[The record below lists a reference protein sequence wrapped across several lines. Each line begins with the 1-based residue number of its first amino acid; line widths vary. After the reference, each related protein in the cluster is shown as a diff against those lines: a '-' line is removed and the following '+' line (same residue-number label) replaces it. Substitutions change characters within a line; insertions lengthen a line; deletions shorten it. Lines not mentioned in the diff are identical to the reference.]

1 MDSRNAVNHVNVSN
15 LTFLSLIFVLL
26 FMIMKCI
33 ARGSSPAIPP
43 GPFPWPV
50 IGNFLQV
57 RENPHIKL
65 SRMARTYGPIM
76 SLRVGA
82 QLVVVGSSVKA
93 AMEIL
98 KTHDRVLSGRHLSY
112 TQPASCP
119 KLNQYWIGFARECND
134 QWKHLRSICRA
145 GLFSVK
151 AIESQVEIRE
161 RNVVNMVKFLH
172 EREGQLV
179 NMSEVIHNLVFN
191 TMYNILLSRDVVGFG
206 PDGGGAGPELKELT
220 GQFLNL
226 LAATNVA
233 DLFPIL
239 HGLDIQGIQK
249 KVRKITEKMFVMWQD
264 IVRERRDQRRKGFR
278 AQEDFLDSLLEIGL
292 SDNHINHLL
301 LELLLAGTDTTTL
314 TIIWAL
320 ADLIKN
326 NNARSKLRDELT
338 VRIGDKTIQESE
350 IMDLPYL
357 QACIRESIRL
367 HPPVPFLLPRR
378 ATQSSKVMD
387 CIIPKGS
394 RVIINTW
401 AMARDPSVWD
411 DPSSF
416 IPERFLDSS
425 MDFKGNDFEYVPFG
439 SGRRMCPGWPMAAR
453 VVPYVVASLI
463 HSFNWFLPG
472 YNDPSE
478 LNMDEIYLLALRKK
492 QPLQLIPIV
501 CKKMA

>member
-1 MDSRNAVNHVNVSN
+1 MDSRNAVNHEHVSIF
-15 LTFLSLIFVLL
+15 TFLALIFVLRIL
-26 FMIMKCI
+26 LMIMRCI
-33 ARGSSPAIPP
+33 TRGASPAIPP

-57 RENPHIKL
+57 REDPHIKL

-76 SLRVGA
+76 SLRMGA
-82 QLVVVGSSVKA
+82 RLVVVGSSVKA

-119 KLNQYWIGFARECND
+119 KLNQYWIGFASECND

-151 AIESQVEIRE
+151 AIERQVEIRE
-161 RNVVNMVKFLH
+161 RNVVNMVKFLK

-179 NMSEVIHNLVFN
+179 NMSEVIYNLVFN
-191 TMYNILLSRDVVGFG
+191 TMYNILLSRDVIGFG
-206 PDGGGAGPELKELT
+206 PDGSGAGPELKELT
-220 GQFLNL
+220 KQFLNL
-226 LAATNVA
+226 IAATNVA

-239 HGLDIQGIQK
+239 HELDIQGMQK
-249 KVRKITEKMFVMWQD
+249 KD
-264 IVRERRDQRRKGFR
+264 IVGERRDQRSKGVG

-301 LELLLAGTDTTTL
+301 LELLLAGTDTTTS

-320 ADLIKN
+320 ADLMKN
-326 NNARSKLRDELT
+326 KDATSKLRDELT
-338 VRIGDKTIQESE
+338 VRIGNKTIHESE
-350 IMDLPYL
+350 LMDLPFL
-357 QACIRESIRL
+357 QACIKESLRL
-367 HPPVPFLLPRR
+367 HPTIPFLLPRR
-378 ATQSSKVMD
+378 AIQSSKVMD
-387 CIIPKGS
+387 YIIPKGS
-394 RVIINTW
+394 QVIINTW
-401 AMARDPSVWD
+401 AMACDPSIWD
-411 DPSSF
+411 DPSRF

-425 MDFKGNDFEYVPFG
+425 LDFRGNDFEYVPFG
-439 SGRRMCPGWPMAAR
+439 GGRRMCPGLPMAAR
-453 VVPYVVASLI
+453 TVPYVVASLI
-463 HSFNWFLPG
+463 NSFNWFLPG

-478 LNMDEIYLLALRKK
+478 LNMNEMYLLILRKK
-492 QPLQLIPIV
+492 QPLQLIPRV

>member
-1 MDSRNAVNHVNVSN
+1 MDSRNAVNHENVSN
-15 LTFLSLIFVLL
+15 FTFLSLIFVLL
-26 FMIMKCI
+26 FMIIKCI
-33 ARGSSPAIPP
+33 ARGASPAIPP

-57 RENPHIKL
+57 REDPHIKL

-82 QLVVVGSSVKA
+82 RLVVVGSSAKA

-112 TQPASCP
+112 TQPASSP
-119 KLNQYWIGFARECND
+119 KLNQYWIGFARECSD
-134 QWKHLRSICRA
+134 QWKHMKSICRA

-172 EREGQLV
+172 EREGQVV
-179 NMSEVIHNLVFN
+179 NMSEVIYNLVFN
-191 TMYNILLSRDVVGFG
+191 TMYNILLSRDVIGFG
-206 PDGGGAGPELKELT
+206 PDGSGAGLELKELT
-220 GQFLNL
+220 KQFSDSI
-226 LAATNVA
+226 AATNVA

-239 HGLDIQGIQK
+239 HGLDIQGMQK

-264 IVRERRDQRRKGFR
+264 IVRERRDQRRKGVR

-292 SDNHINHLL
+292 CDNHINHLL
-301 LELLLAGTDTTTL
+301 LELLLAGTETTTS

-326 NNARSKLRDELT
+326 KNVMSKLRDEIT
-338 VRIGDKTIQESE
+338 VRIGNKPVQESE
-350 IMDLPYL
+350 LTDLPYL
-357 QACIRESIRL
+357 QACIKESLRL
-367 HPPVPFLLPRR
+367 HPPIPFLLPRR
-378 ATQSSKVMD
+378 AIQSCKVMD
-387 CIIPKGS
+387 YIIPKDS
-394 RVIINTW
+394 QVIINTW
-401 AMARDPSVWD
+401 AIARDPSVWD

-416 IPERFLDSS
+416 IPERFLDSN
-425 MDFKGNDFEYVPFG
+425 MDFRGNDFEYVPFG
-439 SGRRMCPGWPMAAR
+439 SGRRMCLGWSMATR
-453 VVPYVVASLI
+453 EVLYVVASLI
-463 HSFNWFLPG
+463 NSFNWFLSG

-478 LNMDEIYLLALRKK
+478 LDMNEMYLLILRKK
-492 QPLQLIPIV
+492 QPLQLIPRV

>member
-1 MDSRNAVNHVNVSN
+1 MDPRNAVINHENVSN
-15 LTFLSLIFVLL
+15 FTFLSLMFVLL
-26 FMIMKCI
+26 FMIMRCI
-33 ARGSSPAIPP
+33 ARGASPAIPP

-65 SRMARTYGPIM
+65 SRMARNYGPIM

-82 QLVVVGSSVKA
+82 RLVVVGSSVKA
-93 AMEIL
+93 AVEIL

-119 KLNQYWIGFARECND
+119 KINHYWIGFARECND

-151 AIESQVEIRE
+151 AIERQVEIRE
-161 RNVVNMVKFLH
+161 KNVVNMVKFLN

-179 NMSEVIHNLVFN
+179 NMSEVIYNLVFN
-191 TMYNILLSRDVVGFG
+191 TMYNILLSRDVIWGM
-206 PDGGGAGPELKELT
+206 
-220 GQFLNL
+220 
-226 LAATNVA
+226 
-233 DLFPIL
+233 
-239 HGLDIQGIQK
+239 QK

-264 IVRERRDQRRKGFR
+264 IVRERRDQRSKGVR

-292 SDNHINHLL
+292 SDNHINYLL

-326 NNARSKLRDELT
+326 KNALSKLRDELT
-338 VRIGDKTIQESE
+338 RRIGDKTIQESE
-350 IMDLPYL
+350 LMDLPYL
-357 QACIRESIRL
+357 QACIKESIRL

-387 CIIPKGS
+387 YIVPKGS

-401 AMARDPSVWD
+401 AMARDPSIWD
-411 DPSSF
+411 APSSF

-425 MDFKGNDFEYVPFG
+425 MDFRGNDFEYVPFG

-453 VVPYVVASLI
+453 NVPYVVASLI

-492 QPLQLIPIV
+492 QSLQLIPRV